1 MILKTIS
8 PVRFLKDTHDER
20 YRQKVSR
27 ILVEQKGFLRPDI
40 SPRLAL
46 FVRAGDKCAIIKID
60 FGVTLSK
67 RMHMIIKYGPG
78 SIVTPAP
85 AGAGRFTPSRFLSD
99 SRGCRNQRGRC

>member
-1 MILKTIS
+1 MDGHHLILGDLEDYITGEI
-8 PVRFLKDTHDER
+8 LKDTHDER

-60 FGVTLSK
+60 LCSSAPNDVRCSLS
-67 RMHMIIKYGPG
+67 
-78 SIVTPAP
+78 AP
-85 AGAGRFTPSRFLSD
+85 WLEMPLWCT
-99 SRGCRNQRGRC
+99 